1 MNYQEFINK
10 MEEMIKSKLSEGE
23 KIKATAVSKNNNTIL
38 HGLLFQNSNSNL
50 CTIVYLEPF
59 YELYLEGFHIE
70 YIAVQLWAELQ
81 ESHPQDNIDMSFFC
95 DFEKAKEHIIYRL
108 INYEMN
114 KDRLRDT
121 PHIRFFELA
130 IVFSC
135 LLSSPELGEGSI
147 LIQNHHLNTWNV
159 SVSEVADIAKH
170 NTPKLLPPMF
180 CEIKDVLEPLP
191 SYIDFDFENA
201 IRFYVLCNEK
211 KLHGAAVILYPEVLP
226 SIAKK
231 LQQDFYIIP
240 SSIHECLILSK
251 QDAQDNSAEDLH
263 NLIRCMNQTELSH
276 DEILS
281 DYPFYYDSKANRL
294 TQLTSFE

>member
-23 KIKATAVSKNNNTIL
+23 KVEATTVSKNNNTIL
-38 HGLLFQNSNSNL
+38 HGLLFKNLNSNL
-50 CTIVYLEPF
+50 CTVIYLELF
-59 YELYLEGFHIE
+59 YELYLEGISFE
-70 YIAVQLWAELQ
+70 CIADQLWEELQ
-81 ESHPQDNIDMSFFC
+81 ENHPKGNLDMSFFC
-95 DFEKAKEHIIYRL
+95 DFEKVKEHIIYRL

-121 PHIRFFELA
+121 PHIRFFDLA
-130 IVFSC
+130 IVFYYV
-135 LLSSPELGEGSI
+135 LSTPELAEGI
-147 LIQNHHLNTWNV
+147 IMIQNHYLDMWNITA
-159 SVSEVADIAKH
+159 SKLADIAKR

-191 SYIDFDFENA
+191 PYINFDFENA
-201 IRFYVLCNEK
+201 TRFYVLCNEK

-231 LQQDFYIIP
+231 LQQDLYIIP
-240 SSIHECLILSK
+240 SSIHECLIFGK
-251 QDAQDNSAEDLH
+251 QDAKDYTAEFLH
-263 NLIRCMNQTELSH
+263 NITKKINRSEIPA

-281 DYPFYYDSKANRL
+281 DYPFFYDYKANTL
-294 TQLTSFE
+294 TQLTSF